1 MDKAPLRVGKLT
13 RTTKETDISV
23 EINLDGTGIN
33 SIDTGIPFLDHML
46 DLFSKHGFFDL
57 TVKCDGDIEID
68 YHHTIEDLALA
79 LGAVIKEALGDKAR
93 IRRYG
98 SFLLPMDEALARVVL
113 DLSGRP
119 FLVYNVEFPR
129 THIKDI
135 DVQMFHEFFYA
146 LSARVG
152 MNLHIDLIRGNEIHH
167 CIEGIFKGFA
177 KALDIAVS
185 YDDRLV
191 GVMSTKGILD

>member
-1 MDKAPLRVGKLT
+1 MADTKRVGTLT

-23 EINLDGTGIN
+23 EINLDGRGNN
-33 SIDTGIPFLDHML
+33 SISTGIPFLDHML

-57 TVKCDGDIEID
+57 TVKCKGDIEID
-68 YHHTIEDLALA
+68 YHHTIEDLGLA
-79 LGAVIKEALGDKAR
+79 LGDAIKQALGDKAG
-93 IRRYG
+93 IKRYG
-98 SFLLPMDEALARVVL
+98 SFLLPMDEALAQIAL

-119 FLVYNVEFPR
+119 FLVYNVDVPVSR
-129 THIKDI
+129 IKDI

-146 LSARVG
+146 LSIRVG

-167 CIEGIFKGFA
+167 CLEAIFKGFA

-185 YDDRLV
+185 YDDRLE
-191 GVMSTKGILD
+191 GVMSTKGVLD